1 MASIASTESSL
12 SVDEDCSKKMFLKTE
27 TKKRL
32 SYLFGDKKSN
42 DCDSF
47 KGHEEHIS
55 KFINCIIDRPI
66 LSERIFRN
74 YSKTGSGNFG
84 TIFKSDITIDELK
97 ENYKV
102 VLKDNKNYIEDI
114 NEIFINQVRINQE
127 IIDNNNPN
135 FPLLIS
141 YILCHPMPIFKDK
154 LCQDSIIDIEKYD
167 MDDINELLR
176 RNIIKLYGIY
186 EYIDGK
192 TLLNYISTLKF
203 MRMTDIEKWNFLKNV
218 LIQVF
223 SSLQSLTNSGNY
235 THYDLHL
242 GNVMISEKSLNYTY
256 NLLDDSKL
264 TVDNNF
270 TCFIIDQGLSNVE
283 YNNNTFVY
291 ENNSLNK
298 PFLHSFDIFKLISKL
313 YIALANDNTSI
324 NTLYCKKLRSLLKIL
339 FNSPENPDDFII
351 PYITSKL
358 NGDIILYYNSLIMK
372 AIPRKDI
379 DIIYETILY
388 MSYNDIV
395 QTLLAEE
402 DILDISKEKNISF
415 QSFQSSQSSQSS
427 EIKRERK
434 PIPIIIKGRK

>member
-1 MASIASTESSL
+1 
-12 SVDEDCSKKMFLKTE
+12 
-27 TKKRL
+27 
-32 SYLFGDKKSN
+32 
-42 DCDSF
+42 
-47 KGHEEHIS
+47 
-55 KFINCIIDRPI
+55 
-66 LSERIFRN
+66 
-74 YSKTGSGNFG
+74 
-84 TIFKSDITIDELK
+84 
-97 ENYKV
+97 
-102 VLKDNKNYIEDI
+102 
-114 NEIFINQVRINQE
+114 
-127 IIDNNNPN
+127 
-135 FPLLIS
+135 
-141 YILCHPMPIFKDK
+141 MPIFKDK

-291 ENNSLNK
+291 ISNSNN
-298 PFLHSFDIFKLISKL
+298 
-313 YIALANDNTSI
+313 
-324 NTLYCKKLRSLLKIL
+324 
-339 FNSPENPDDFII
+339 FNI
-351 PYITSKL
+351 
-358 NGDIILYYNSLIMK
+358 
-372 AIPRKDI
+372 
-379 DIIYETILY
+379 
-388 MSYNDIV
+388 
-395 QTLLAEE
+395 
-402 DILDISKEKNISF
+402 
-415 QSFQSSQSSQSS
+415 
-427 EIKRERK
+427 
-434 PIPIIIKGRK
+434 